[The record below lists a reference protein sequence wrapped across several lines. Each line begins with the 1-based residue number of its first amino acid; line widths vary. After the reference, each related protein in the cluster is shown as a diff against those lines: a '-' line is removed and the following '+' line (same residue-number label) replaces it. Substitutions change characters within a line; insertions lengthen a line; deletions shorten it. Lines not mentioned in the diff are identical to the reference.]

1 MFVERSITTYEN
13 NSFQRVQLMRDSPIR
28 QNVSV
33 RVVGG
38 KDYDLLVRKIPKF
51 LEHFHHFFSL
61 QDPIDHSSLLKHLEL
76 MLTHLSLSE
85 PTDPI
90 K

>member
-1 MFVERSITTYEN
+1 MFVNSSIITYEN
-13 NSFQRVQLMRDSPIR
+13 NSFETVQLMRNWPIR

-51 LEHFHHFFSL
+51 F
-61 QDPIDHSSLLKHLEL
+61 
-76 MLTHLSLSE
+76 
-85 PTDPI
+85 
-90 K
+90 

>member
-13 NSFQRVQLMRDSPIR
+13 NSFETVQLMRNSPIR

-51 LEHFHHFFSL
+51 LEHFHQFFFHYRTQS
-61 QDPIDHSSLLKHLEL
+61 I
-76 MLTHLSLSE
+76 TAVCRN
-85 PTDPI
+85 I
-90 K
+90 RN